1 MGQGLPLNATNAK
14 GETAMKLLLVDDSA
28 TMRRIQRTQLGGMG
42 VTDVDE
48 AANGDEALG
57 KLSTASYDVVLL
69 DWNMP
74 VMDGITCLAA
84 IRRNAAYKPIKV
96 IMCTSE
102 SEKAKVMEAL
112 KAGANNYIVKPFTP
126 EALKEKLGI

>member
-1 MGQGLPLNATNAK
+1 
-14 GETAMKLLLVDDSA
+14 MKLLLVDDSA
-28 TMRRIQRTQLGGMG
+28 TMRRIQRTQLGSMG
-42 VTDVDE
+42 ITDVDE
-48 AANGDEALG
+48 AGNGEEALG
-57 KLSTASYDVVLL
+57 KLAAATYDVVLL

-74 VMDGITCLAA
+74 VMDGLTCLKSVRSNGAL
-84 IRRNAAYKPIKV
+84 KSVKV